1 MWKIKTDELRFAS
14 LLYSH
19 LTGKNDVDLIRGK
32 LMASLLIVDDSAS
45 TRLIL
50 KTILAKFINF
60 LQETTLFTEWRNGEA
75 PQQESMRSIE
85 TMLPKGIPRILIL
98 KFNVPAR

>member
-50 KTILAKFINF
+50 KTILAKFHQFSPGNHF
-60 LQETTLFTEWRNGEA
+60 VYGVEEWRS
-75 PQQESMRSIE
+75 PS
-85 TMLPKGIPRILIL
+85 
-98 KFNVPAR
+98 ARVDAQHRNHAA